1 MIAESERDPN
11 TLHISAAVGY
21 ISRNRN
27 RPRRVQIP
35 KENIYITSP
44 FKQGPEK
51 DVKGPA
57 LVRLS
62 MDEKILQWKMLIEC
76 VVHILVFI

>member
-1 MIAESERDPN
+1 MSFFVENSSLIAESEREPN
-11 TLHISAAVGY
+11 TLYNSAAVGY
-21 ISRNRN
+21 ISRNKN

-57 LVRLS
+57 LVRPIVWMKKFLNGKS
-62 MDEKILQWKMLIEC
+62 
-76 VVHILVFI
+76 